1 MLKKLNSDYLGLI
14 SSTLCLI
21 HCIALPFIV
30 VFFGEA
36 LHSIEHLEFLD
47 WIFAVISLYAAY
59 DSIKKTSSNYLKLSF
74 IIGWVFFLIGIVFH
88 EDVIFSYS
96 LHIGSLVLIASHL
109 INYKLFRQNSCEIKY
124 EK

>member
-14 SSTLCLI
+14 SSALCLI
-21 HCIALPFIV
+21 HCLALPFIV

-47 WIFAVISLYAAY
+47 WIFAIISLYAAY
-59 DSIKKTSSNYLKLSF
+59 DSIKRTNSNYLKLSF
-74 IIGWVFFLIGIVFH
+74 VLGWILFIIGIVMH
-88 EDVIFSYS
+88 EDPIFSYT
-96 LHIGSLVLIASHL
+96 LHLGSIVLISSHL
-109 INYKLFRQNSCEIKY
+109 VNYKLYKKNSCEIKY